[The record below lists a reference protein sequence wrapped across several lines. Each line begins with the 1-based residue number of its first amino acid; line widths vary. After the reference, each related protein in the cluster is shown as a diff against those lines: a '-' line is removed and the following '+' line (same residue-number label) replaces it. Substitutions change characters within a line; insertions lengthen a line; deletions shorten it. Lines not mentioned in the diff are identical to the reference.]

1 MVWFRDRPR
10 REKGVMRSAVRAAV
24 WAAGE
29 AGGGG
34 RHVWP
39 SSGTASRRRQNENE
53 NIWPTTSTST
63 FATRCSV
70 QQRGDVALNSTSR
83 FWDLIRF
90 VESKQSLC
98 VLTGAGIS
106 TESGIPDYRGPQ
118 GAYTTGFKPVMHL
131 DFVRKESVRKRYWG
145 RSMEGW
151 RKFSR
156 CRPNSG
162 HIALANMEST
172 GRVNGIITQNVDRLH
187 QQAGSKVGEGP
198 PHFTKS
204 HSIGLWVC
212 DRILTPLVGFAAPFP
227 SPPLRDLA
235 SARSRAP
242 RHDARGRV
250 PRVFLQDATRC
261 VPGGFGGTE
270 PAHSGCGRVREAAVL
285 HCPG

>member
-1 MVWFRDRPR
+1 
-10 REKGVMRSAVRAAV
+10 MRSAVRAAV

-53 NIWPTTSTST
+53 NKRPTTSTST

-70 QQRGDVALNSTSR
+70 QQRGDVAQASTSR

-156 CRPNSG
+156 WRIWSRREG
-162 HIALANMEST
+162 SMESSRKT
-172 GRVNGIITQNVDRLH
+172 
-187 QQAGSKVGEGP
+187 
-198 PHFTKS
+198 
-204 HSIGLWVC
+204 SIGCTSRRGARWVKVH
-212 DRILTPLVGFAAPFP
+212 RTSLSLTRLTCGSV
-227 SPPLRDLA
+227 
-235 SARSRAP
+235 
-242 RHDARGRV
+242 
-250 PRVFLQDATRC
+250 
-261 VPGGFGGTE
+261 TE
-270 PAHSGCGRVREAAVL
+270 F
-285 HCPG
+285 